1 MSRLQHVLQVGV
13 HFKRPR
19 EGEEQTP
26 RKTYKWGDYYELDAP
41 PLVEDWAYREDVADF
56 PNPYMNLDA
65 DGPKR
70 RKEER
75 DEWVREKRARRAQ
88 MATPPKTIE
97 WHGYELDEPPLE
109 EDDEYMRDIEGYGP
123 WYASMDADGQ
133 KRAKEGR
140 DAYVRKVRARRAEMV
155 ANGEAFEWRGYEL
168 NAPPLEEDAAY
179 MEDVKDCP
187 VKYMCLDSEGPKR
200 FKETRDQWVRDKRA
214 RRADEAVPAYPDD
227 AEQPRPPSPFSNDAE
242 LPSIYWRDP
251 YPEEPEPPRLN
262 HLAAAAPVEPEP
274 PRYNTWS
281 WGYDDEPE
289 PPRWNNLAAA
299 ARDEETWPGP
309 PDLPRYRPVYPSP
322 PPRYKGIGAYEE
334 DF

>member
-41 PLVEDWAYREDVADF
+41 PLVENRAYMEDVADF
-56 PNPYMNLDA
+56 PNPYMSLDA
-65 DGPKR
+65 NGPKR

-75 DEWVREKRARRAQ
+75 DAWVREKRAQRAQ
-88 MATPPKTIE
+88 MPTPPKTIV

-109 EDDEYMRDIEGYGP
+109 EDRAYMEDIEDYGP

-133 KRAKEGR
+133 RRAKAER
-140 DAYVRKVRARRAEMV
+140 DRYVRKKRARRAERV

-214 RRADEAVPAYPDD
+214 RRAEMVANGEAVPAYPD
-227 AEQPRPPSPFSNDAE
+227 DAE

-251 YPEEPEPPRLN
+251 YPEEPEPPRWN
-262 HLAAAAPVEPEP
+262 HNGAAASAYPD
-274 PRYNTWS
+274 
-281 WGYDDEPE
+281 DDE
-289 PPRWNNLAAA
+289 
-299 ARDEETWPGP
+299 P
-309 PDLPRYRPVYPSP
+309 PDLPRYRPVYPEWSDE
-322 PPRYKGIGAYEE
+322 PRYRSL
-334 DF
+334 

>member
-41 PLVEDWAYREDVADF
+41 PLVEDRAYREDVADF

-75 DEWVREKRARRAQ
+75 DEWVRAKRAQRAQ
-88 MATPPKTIE
+88 MATPPETIE
-97 WHGYELDEPPLE
+97 WHGYHLDEPPLE

-140 DAYVRKVRARRAEMV
+140 DAYVRKVRAQRAEM
-155 ANGEAFEWRGYEL
+155 AKQRET
-168 NAPPLEEDAAY
+168 
-179 MEDVKDCP
+179 
-187 VKYMCLDSEGPKR
+187 SE
-200 FKETRDQWVRDKRA
+200 
-214 RRADEAVPAYPDD
+214 RRADELDAVPAYPDD

-242 LPSIYWRDP
+242 LPSIYWRQP
-251 YPEEPEPPRLN
+251 YPE
-262 HLAAAAPVEPEP
+262 
-274 PRYNTWS
+274 
-281 WGYDDEPE
+281 EPE